1 MFYYYF
7 YHTFMSNYLYMNPI
21 ENVYLKVY
29 IEIIVLLGWF
39 KGKNSISMKSLK
51 NNIKVI
57 LK

>member
-1 MFYYYF
+1 
-7 YHTFMSNYLYMNPI
+7 MSNYLYMNPI

>member
-39 KGKNSISMKSLK
+39 KGKNSILMKSLK